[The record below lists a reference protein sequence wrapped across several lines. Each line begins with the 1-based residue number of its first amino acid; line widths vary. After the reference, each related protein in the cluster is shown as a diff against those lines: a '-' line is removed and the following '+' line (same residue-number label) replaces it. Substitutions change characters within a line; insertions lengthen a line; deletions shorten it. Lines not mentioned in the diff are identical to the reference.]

1 MTSSTIQFGDNE
13 GSLATS
19 VFPFPELIAS
29 CIYEIET
36 RECLTVRPPI
46 TMYGKVCCQPR
57 SVGFF
62 SKGISSFDYSRGN
75 HLPAINI
82 QDNSVM
88 DQLLET
94 VNRLRPSH
102 KQQFNGILVNRYDGG
117 NDYVA
122 AHSDKQHIEQNED
135 VWSVSWGETRLFRIR
150 DKKTKNIVF
159 DLPLT
164 QGVLCEMNGNFQ
176 SRYTHEIVKEPKKKG
191 IRYSFTFRKH
201 L

>member
-1 MTSSTIQFGDNE
+1 MTSSTIHFGDNE

-19 VFPFPELIAS
+19 VFPFPELIAN
-29 CIYEIET
+29 CISEIES
-36 RECLTVRPPI
+36 RQCLTVRPPI

-62 SKGISSFDYSRGN
+62 SKGVSSFDYSRGN

-82 QDNSVM
+82 QYNSVM
-88 DQLLET
+88 DRLLET
-94 VNRLRPSH
+94 VNRLRPGH
-102 KQQFNGILVNRYDGG
+102 KQHFNGILVNRYDGG

-150 DKKTKNIVF
+150 DKKTKNIAF
-159 DLPLT
+159 DLPLM